1 MSQVTIQE
9 AIQEAIPETRSPSL
23 VVRFLDSFLQ
33 ERNIKWVLAVGMSIL
48 LGSSLLLVTT
58 HWDTYTLLWQSLIV
72 LGYSVAIHAAGQ
84 WTYHRLGLRRT
95 GTVLQGLTVLLIPV
109 LFLAIHWLPEIDAAE
124 SPPGY
129 LQWLLFAATAA
140 FSIPAARR
148 IFAHFLRSTQ
158 PTFLACYLIL
168 SMAGTL
174 LPLTPSAFAPL
185 VVGGLWAAFAIGS
198 VKVSRRVFWLTEER
212 RSPRILGFLPI
223 ALLGAQF
230 LCLYGVHPGL
240 HVDLE
245 WIGFGCVLVAIPVLA
260 TADSLACVFQQRTG
274 NLVRPLPWSLVL
286 PVIVGLILCS
296 AAMMLSGTGL
306 MRDATG
312 APPTAFLATA
322 LVASGLM
329 LLLARRSEKEA
340 FVWAMLIGL
349 TIAYNT
355 SPRFFMETVNVL
367 KAQGA
372 SAVRESKLPLAF
384 YGLTYL
390 PLLTAMLV
398 AGKVA
403 GGRELIAR
411 PLRLYSFGLMSLL
424 WTLSLTHEKAMF
436 PVGLVLVGLAATQLR
451 VLRFWP
457 ALVIGLLCWISAAFG
472 FPAFS
477 EKVLG
482 LPATEHAHLASL
494 TGAAVG
500 LLAIG
505 GVFDASL
512 RRLLPKRLADRVTKP
527 CEMASVVVFT
537 AVTLVSFAAFDG
549 TTRAAGLVAFAGLAW
564 AARSSQA
571 ARLPLAMLLNVHIL
585 AIWPTLLIP
594 GADLTTVMLHS
605 DYLALPMAA
614 AAALSLVAWEFA
626 PASGELEASGA
637 SAFRGVLR
645 GLGLAGV
652 LAMLRYRELTGVEVP
667 LAIATFGLTAL
678 SEFIGGCRTRSET
691 RVWIGEAIV
700 LAGWLYLHH
709 FGVLVVHHEIAM
721 FVLLGGGIG
730 LKVLKE
736 CTAQLPALAVL
747 SRPLG
752 MTSFVMPLLAVMV
765 GVARHFLA
773 PVDWLGANSLVI
785 LTAAAFYFWH
795 GIENQRKAFHVLA
808 AVILNIALALLG
820 RELAWSDP
828 QFFMVPIGISIMA
841 LVELLKGEIPER
853 FHNPLRYLGALVILV
868 SPTFHIVKGD
878 WLPLLTLMVASTAIV
893 LVGIGLR
900 VRALLYAGTA
910 FLFADLVALL
920 VRGSV
925 ENANLLW
932 LAGLGLGGGI
942 VFLGAYCEK
951 HREDLIARMHLIA
964 SSLKTWN

>member
-1 MSQVTIQE
+1 MSQ
-9 AIQEAIPETRSPSL
+9 ETRSPSL

-58 HWDTYTLLWQSLIV
+58 HWDNYTLLWQNLIV
-72 LGYSVAIHAAGQ
+72 LGYSAAIHAAGQ
-84 WTYHRLGLRRT
+84 WTYHRLGLRKT

-109 LFLAIHWLPEIDAAE
+109 LFLAIHWLPEVAAAE

-148 IFAHFLRSTQ
+148 IFAHVLRSTQ
-158 PTFLACYLIL
+158 PTFLACFLIL
-168 SMAGTL
+168 SMAGAL
-174 LPLTPSAFAPL
+174 LPLTPPAFGPL

-198 VKVSRRVFWLTEER
+198 VKVSRHVFWLTEEQ
-212 RSPRILGFLPI
+212 RSPRIFGFLPI

-274 NLVRPLPWSLVL
+274 NLVRPLPWSLML
-286 PVIVGLILCS
+286 PVLVGLILCS
-296 AAMMLSGTGL
+296 AAMALSGSGL
-306 MRDATG
+306 MHDG
-312 APPTAFLATA
+312 PPTAFLATA
-322 LVASGLM
+322 LVVSGLM
-329 LLLARRSEKEA
+329 LLLARRTEKEA

-355 SPRFFMETVNVL
+355 SPRFFVEAVNAL
-367 KAQGA
+367 KAHGA
-372 SAVRESKLPLAF
+372 SAVHESKLPLAF

-390 PLLTAMLV
+390 PLLTTMLV
-398 AGKVA
+398 AGKIA
-403 GGRELIAR
+403 GRSELFAR

-424 WTLSLTHEKAMF
+424 WALSLTHEKALL

-457 ALVIGLLCWISAAFG
+457 ALVVGLLGWISAAFG
-472 FPAFS
+472 YPAFA

-482 LPATEHAHLASL
+482 LPALEHALLVSL

-500 LLAIG
+500 LLAVG
-505 GVFDASL
+505 GLFDASL
-512 RRLLPKRLADRVTKP
+512 RRRFPGWLADRVPKP
-527 CEMASVVVFT
+527 CEMTSVILFT
-537 AVTLVSFAAFDG
+537 AVTLGSFAAFDG
-549 TTRAAGLVAFAGLAW
+549 TTRTVGLVAFAGLAW
-564 AARSSQA
+564 AARSQRA
-571 ARLPLAMLLNVHIL
+571 ARLQLAMLLNVQLL
-585 AIWPTLLIP
+585 ALWPTFLMP
-594 GADLTTVMLHS
+594 GADLRTLMLYC
-605 DYLALPMAA
+605 DEFALPMAA
-614 AAALSLVAWEFA
+614 GAALSLVAWQFA
-626 PASGELEASGA
+626 PIPSEIEECAAM
-637 SAFRGVLR
+637 AFRGVLR

-652 LAMLRYRELTGVEVP
+652 MAMLRYQELAGVEVP
-667 LAIATFGLTAL
+667 LAILAFGLTAL
-678 SEFIGGCRTRSET
+678 SEFIGGCRTRSEA
-691 RVWIGEAIV
+691 RVWIGEAV
-700 LAGWLYLHH
+700 VFAGWLYLHH
-709 FGVLVVHHEIAM
+709 FGVLIVHHEIAM
-721 FVLLGGGIG
+721 FALLGIGIG

-736 CTAQLPALAVL
+736 CTAHVPALGVL
-747 SRPLG
+747 SRPFG
-752 MTSFVMPLLAVMV
+752 RTSFVMPLLAVLV

-785 LTAAAFYFWH
+785 LAAAAFYFWH
-795 GIENQRKAFHVLA
+795 GIENQRKGFHVLA

-828 QFFMVPIGISIMA
+828 QFFMVPVGISIMA

-853 FHNPLRYLGALVILV
+853 FHNPLRYAGALVILV

-878 WLPLLTLMVASTAIV
+878 WLPLLTLMIASTAIV

-964 SSLKTWN
+964 SSLKTWQ